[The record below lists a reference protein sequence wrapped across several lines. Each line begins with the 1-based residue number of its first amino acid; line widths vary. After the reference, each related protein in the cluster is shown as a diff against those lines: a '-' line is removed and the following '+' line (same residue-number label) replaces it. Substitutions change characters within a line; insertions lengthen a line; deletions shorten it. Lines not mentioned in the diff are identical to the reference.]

1 MKERPSPRFWVK
13 CKVDYCNIYFD
24 KRNKYR
30 EGYCA
35 TKHDHITQAIKEKR
49 NANNRGYRTV
59 A

>member
-1 MKERPSPRFWVK
+1 MKEKPSSKFWVK

-49 NANNRGYRTV
+49 NAKNRDD
-59 A
+59 